1 MMICS
6 SYGIKR
12 IPPLILLKFY
22 PTKFVL
28 PFKQEWFKVIKFIF
42 FFSSTFFTL
51 NFYKHKKSINE

>member
-28 PFKQEWFKVIKFIF
+28 PFKQEWWRQIKFILSLF
-42 FFSSTFFTL
+42 LDFIRPEFLQTKGK
-51 NFYKHKKSINE
+51 YQ